1 MLNKGGHTV
10 KAGTYWNLA
19 NVNKVQME
27 EIGVLPGD
35 RSTRYIKAPVA
46 VMLMAAPVIGLLFA
60 VFLPF
65 IGIAMTLS
73 LIGKKL
79 ANTVTEAA
87 AGSMSFGW
95 RPIEAYL
102 AALSAPPA
110 ERLETRLSG
119 WYAGVERYAVQLH
132 ELEQDEYL
140 AMKRK
145 EARQP

>member
-10 KAGTYWNLA
+10 KAGTYWNME
-19 NVNKVQME
+19 NGSRVQMDQE
-27 EIGVLPGD
+27 GVLPG
-35 RSTRYIKAPVA
+35 SGTTRYIKAPVA

-65 IGIAMTLS
+65 IGIAMTIS

-79 ANTVTEAA
+79 AEGVVSAA

-102 AALSAPPA
+102 A
-110 ERLETRLSG
+110 G
-119 WYAGVERYAVQLH
+119 K
-132 ELEQDEYL
+132 
-140 AMKRK
+140 KRK
-145 EARQP
+145 NEAREKKKKKDVGK

>member
-1 MLNKGGHTV
+1 MNMLNKGGHTV
-10 KAGTYWNLA
+10 KAGTYWNMA
-19 NVNKVQME
+19 NGNRVQME
-27 EIGVLPGD
+27 QEGALPG
-35 RSTRYIKAPVA
+35 SGTTRYIKAPVA

-102 AALSAPPA
+102 A
-110 ERLETRLSG
+110 G
-119 WYAGVERYAVQLH
+119 K
-132 ELEQDEYL
+132 
-140 AMKRK
+140 KRK
-145 EARQP
+145 NEARDKKDQKRS

>member
-1 MLNKGGHTV
+1 MNMLNKGGQTV
-10 KAGTYWNLA
+10 KAGTYWNMA
-19 NVNKVQME
+19 NGNRVQME
-27 EIGVLPGD
+27 QEGALPG
-35 RSTRYIKAPVA
+35 SGTTRYIKAPVA

-95 RPIEAYL
+95 RPVEAYL
-102 AALSAPPA
+102 A
-110 ERLETRLSG
+110 G
-119 WYAGVERYAVQLH
+119 K
-132 ELEQDEYL
+132 
-140 AMKRK
+140 KRK
-145 EARQP
+145 NEARAKKDKKDAGK

>member
-19 NVNKVQME
+19 NGNRVRME
-27 EIGVLPGD
+27 QEGALPG
-35 RSTRYIKAPVA
+35 SGQTRYIKAPVV
-46 VMLMAAPVIGLLFA
+46 VMLMAAPVIGLVFA

-73 LIGKKL
+73 LVGKKL
-79 ANTVTEAA
+79 VESATSAA

-102 AALSAPPA
+102 A
-110 ERLETRLSG
+110 G
-119 WYAGVERYAVQLH
+119 K
-132 ELEQDEYL
+132 
-140 AMKRK
+140 KRKK
-145 EARQP
+145 EAREKKAEKGAKN

>member
-19 NVNKVQME
+19 NGNRVQME
-27 EIGVLPGD
+27 QEGVLPG
-35 RSTRYIKAPVA
+35 SGTTRYIKAPVA
-46 VMLMAAPVIGLLFA
+46 VMLMAAPVIGLVFA

-65 IGIAMTLS
+65 IGIAMALS

-79 ANTVTEAA
+79 ANAVTEAA

-102 AALSAPPA
+102 AG
-110 ERLETRLSG
+110 R
-119 WYAGVERYAVQLH
+119 
-132 ELEQDEYL
+132 
-140 AMKRK
+140 KRKK
-145 EARQP
+145 EARDKRDRKKS

>member
-1 MLNKGGHTV
+1 MNMLNKGGHTV
-10 KAGTYWNLA
+10 KAGTYWNMA
-19 NVNKVQME
+19 NGNRVQME
-27 EIGVLPGD
+27 QEGALPG
-35 RSTRYIKAPVA
+35 SGTTRYIKAPVA

-102 AALSAPPA
+102 A
-110 ERLETRLSG
+110 G
-119 WYAGVERYAVQLH
+119 K
-132 ELEQDEYL
+132 
-140 AMKRK
+140 KRK
-145 EARQP
+145 SEARAKKDKKDAGK

>member
-10 KAGTYWNLA
+10 KAGTYWNME
-19 NVNKVQME
+19 NGSRVQMDQE
-27 EIGVLPGD
+27 GVLPG
-35 RSTRYIKAPVA
+35 SGTTRYIKAPVA

-79 ANTVTEAA
+79 ANMTAEATT
-87 AGSMSFGW
+87 GSMSFGW

-102 AALSAPPA
+102 A
-110 ERLETRLSG
+110 G
-119 WYAGVERYAVQLH
+119 KK
-132 ELEQDEYL
+132 
-140 AMKRK
+140 KRN
-145 EARQP
+145 EARAKKDKKDGGK

>member
-10 KAGTYWNLA
+10 KAGTYWNMA
-19 NVNKVQME
+19 NGNRVQME
-27 EIGVLPGD
+27 QEGALPG
-35 RSTRYIKAPVA
+35 SGTTRYIKAPVA

-102 AALSAPPA
+102 A
-110 ERLETRLSG
+110 G
-119 WYAGVERYAVQLH
+119 K
-132 ELEQDEYL
+132 
-140 AMKRK
+140 KRRN
-145 EARQP
+145 EARAKKDKKDAGK

>member
-1 MLNKGGHTV
+1 MLNNGGHTV
-10 KAGTYWNLA
+10 KAGTYWNLS
-19 NVNKVQME
+19 NGNRVQME
-27 EIGVLPGD
+27 QEGALPG
-35 RSTRYIKAPVA
+35 SGTTRYIKAPVA

-79 ANTVTEAA
+79 ANAATEAA

-102 AALSAPPA
+102 AGKKQKNAARA
-110 ERLETRLSG
+110 KKDKKD
-119 WYAGVERYAVQLH
+119 AGKV
-132 ELEQDEYL
+132 
-140 AMKRK
+140 
-145 EARQP
+145 

>member
-1 MLNKGGHTV
+1 MINKNKKTIHKEGMNMLNNGGHRV

-19 NVNKVQME
+19 NGSRVQME
-27 EIGVLPGD
+27 QEGTLPG
-35 RSTRYIKAPVA
+35 SGTTRYIKAHVA
-46 VMLMAAPVIGLLFA
+46 VMLMAAPVIGLVFA

-79 ANTVTEAA
+79 ANAVTEAA

-102 AALSAPPA
+102 A
-110 ERLETRLSG
+110 G
-119 WYAGVERYAVQLH
+119 K
-132 ELEQDEYL
+132 
-140 AMKRK
+140 KRK
-145 EARQP
+145 NEARAKKDKKDTGAK

>member
-1 MLNKGGHTV
+1 MNMLNKGGHTV
-10 KAGTYWNLA
+10 KAGTYWNLS
-19 NVNKVQME
+19 NGNRVQME
-27 EIGVLPGD
+27 QEGVLPG
-35 RSTRYIKAPVA
+35 SGTTRYIKAPVA
-46 VMLMAAPVIGLLFA
+46 VMLMAAPVIGLVFA

-102 AALSAPPA
+102 A
-110 ERLETRLSG
+110 G
-119 WYAGVERYAVQLH
+119 K
-132 ELEQDEYL
+132 
-140 AMKRK
+140 KRK
-145 EARQP
+145 NEARAKKDNKDAGK